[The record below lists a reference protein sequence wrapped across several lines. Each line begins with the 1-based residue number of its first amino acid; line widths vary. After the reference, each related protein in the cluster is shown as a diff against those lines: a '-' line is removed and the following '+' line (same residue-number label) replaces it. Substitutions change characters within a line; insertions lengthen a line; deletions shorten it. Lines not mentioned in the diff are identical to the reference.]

1 MGPEEFDR
9 YVELVA
15 AARAEFAGRVDVRLG
30 LESDYFPGIE
40 AWAEKLHARVPL
52 HHVLG
57 SVHMQVTHYKARYFT
72 GDVFAYQ
79 QLYFE
84 HLAESAE
91 TGLFDTLAHP
101 DLVKNEAPDAWEF
114 NRIRPFIER
123 ALDRIART
131 GVAMEINTSGLNKAL
146 PEMNPGPLML
156 RMMRERN
163 IPVVIGADAHRPTRV
178 GDRYEEAL
186 TRLENA
192 GYQHVSLFLD
202 RQRQDIPIAVARP
215 RCAPHRSRPPAKA
228 PWPPL
233 GRFRCTTSRG
243 RNCACSS
250 YAGIFPPCMRRGC
263 GTTSTSSA
271 PTRSPRCPNC
281 RRGCTRALPPRP
293 HSRCRPSR
301 PRRIR
306 RTGLPGNI
314 SSASADGHRIETVLM
329 RFSRSRN
336 GVHQFAGW
344 LRDGLRVLRHWADGL
359 HAAPHSG

>member
-1 MGPEEFDR
+1 MSAPLLYESHCHTPLCKHAIGWPTEYAAVAEQRGLKGVIITCHAPLPDNLGIDHRMGPEEFDR

-114 NRIRPFIER
+114 SRIRPFIER

-186 TRLENA
+186 THLEHA
-192 GYQHVSLFLD
+192 GYSHVSLFLE
-202 RQRQDIPIAVARP
+202 RKRQDIPIAAARASLRTTP
-215 RCAPHRSRPPAKA
+215 QPAA
-228 PWPPL
+228 
-233 GRFRCTTSRG
+233 R
-243 RNCACSS
+243 
-250 YAGIFPPCMRRGC
+250 
-263 GTTSTSSA
+263 
-271 PTRSPRCPNC
+271 
-281 RRGCTRALPPRP
+281 
-293 HSRCRPSR
+293 
-301 PRRIR
+301 
-306 RTGLPGNI
+306 
-314 SSASADGHRIETVLM
+314 
-329 RFSRSRN
+329 
-336 GVHQFAGW
+336 
-344 LRDGLRVLRHWADGL
+344 
-359 HAAPHSG
+359 